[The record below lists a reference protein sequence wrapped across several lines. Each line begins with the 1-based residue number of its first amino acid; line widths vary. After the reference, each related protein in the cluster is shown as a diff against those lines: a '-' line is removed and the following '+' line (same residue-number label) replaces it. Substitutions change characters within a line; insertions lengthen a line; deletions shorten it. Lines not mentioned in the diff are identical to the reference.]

1 MSQFQWNIKVL
12 LGVLALFREPGD
24 DPRPP
29 TYNNTFSGEHNPQL
43 HTHSNRFRT
52 PCSPLPDTH
61 NSVHRI
67 TCNTLLTHNNMFWTL
82 PSPLPNTHNTKF
94 RAPCNPLPDTHN
106 YILQSSY
113 NTQPPTHNNPR
124 RESPIHL
131 PVTIRKIWELRM
143 DSSLSVTMAPLFNT
157 ILRRLPHPQS
167 RSL

>member
-1 MSQFQWNIKVL
+1 ML
-12 LGVLALFREPGD
+12 LGVLVLFREPGD

-29 TYNNTFSGEHNPQL
+29 TYNHTLSGEHNPQL

-52 PCSPLPDTH
+52 LCSPLPHTH

-67 TCNTLLTHNNMFWTL
+67 TCNTLLTHNNMFRTL

-106 YILQSSY
+106 YRLQMPC

-131 PVTIRKIWELRM
+131 PGTCSKIWELRM
-143 DSSLSVTMAPLFNT
+143 DSFLPVTVAPLLNT
-157 ILRRLPHPQS
+157 ILRRLPHHQS